1 MSPKT
6 RSIAVLVGKVCLAIL
21 LLAGLFSVAGA
32 SIAPK
37 IPLTTVLVFA
47 GGLMLALGVLAI
59 VSLTFSQF
67 ILRMGGTDAQW
78 FWFSS
83 EPKGLVQ
90 LREQAVHRKDS
101 V

>member
-1 MSPKT
+1 MNDKT
-6 RSIAVLVGKVCLAIL
+6 RNIATLLGKAILAAALLTSLLGVAASHIAPAMPLVKVLTYAFGLFLVLVVL
-21 LLAGLFSVAGA
+21 
-32 SIAPK
+32 
-37 IPLTTVLVFA
+37 TVL
-47 GGLMLALGVLAI
+47 
-59 VSLTFSQF
+59 SLTFSQF
-67 ILRMGGTDAQW
+67 ILRNGGTDAQW